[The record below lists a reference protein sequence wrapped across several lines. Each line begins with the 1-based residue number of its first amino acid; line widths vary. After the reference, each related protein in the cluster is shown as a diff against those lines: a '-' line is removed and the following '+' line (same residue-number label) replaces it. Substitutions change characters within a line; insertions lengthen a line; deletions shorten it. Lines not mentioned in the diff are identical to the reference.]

1 MPLPFRAV
9 ERLFD
14 RLALTY
20 GAEWS
25 GKWRDV
31 DEVAL
36 KSMWAHEFSQ
46 FEDRLPA
53 IGWALENLPP
63 KCPNL
68 IEFKLL
74 CRQAPREMLVQLD
87 APKADRS
94 IVDAEMAKIAAT
106 AIRSSSNP
114 EQRGDPLAWAKR
126 LKARHDGG
134 EKLGHY
140 QIFCYRKALGIEQ
153 RLAA

>member
-1 MPLPFRAV
+1 MSLPFRAV

-36 KSMWAHEFSQ
+36 KSMWAHELSQ
-46 FEDRLPA
+46 FDVRLTA

-74 CRQAPREMLVQLD
+74 CRQAPREMLSQLD
-87 APKADRS
+87 APKADRT

-106 AIRSSSNP
+106 ALRSSSNP

-126 LKARHDGG
+126 LKARHDKG